1 MQVSLSWLNT
11 HLDLS
16 SYTVQQ
22 LSDLLTFAGVE
33 VEGIE
38 ERGVTT
44 DKVVVAQIDSFVQHP
59 NADKLS
65 VCQVNDGSGTARQIV
80 CGAKNFK
87 AGDKVPL
94 ALPGAVLP
102 GGFAIKE
109 GKLRGV
115 DSMGMM
121 CSGKEL
127 GLGED
132 HSGLLILA
140 AETIVGTPFNQL
152 VPSDV
157 VFDLEITPNR
167 PDLLSHL
174 GLARELS
181 ALTGIPLKGQRD
193 YTKTSTK
200 QQLEPS
206 EARQTAAG
214 SPKGSEAHQTSNLKL
229 ETPSACPLYTARIIK
244 GVKVGP
250 SPEWL
255 RRRLESIGLRPI
267 NSIVDITNYV
277 MMEMGQSLHCF
288 DLDKLNGSIVV
299 RNASEG
305 EQMLALDGQTYT
317 LQADDLVIAD
327 QKRAVAIA
335 GIMGGE
341 ETGVTEATTN
351 VLLEAAWFTPSNI
364 RRTSRRLGLSSDSS
378 YRFERGIDPQQVAGG
393 SELAT
398 KLILEIAGGKADDV
412 LLVAGEKPILTGQI
426 ALDDNRARNLLGT
439 PDLSSDEIRAIL
451 TKLGL
456 THENDTWTV
465 PSYRADLQR
474 PVDLIEEIARVIG
487 LDRVPSKASAI
498 SVPSDATD
506 RAYDFA
512 MTIRQSLVNRGCFE
526 AQTLRLISDAQL
538 ADSLGGGTGVAVKNP
553 LSEDHTTLRPSI
565 IPGLIATAALNI
577 RQGADRLRFFE
588 LGRVFLK
595 LPNGASREEERL
607 AILIS
612 GPVSPSSWH
621 ARVPQAA
628 DVHDLIGLIQNLPG
642 LSRVAIEPKP
652 VKEPPA
658 NFLLVN
664 ELRSGNRNLGWIAQ
678 LHPSR
683 ARAID
688 ARHPVY
694 VAELLLSAL
703 RQGSTGPA
711 KFEELPRFPAMTRDV
726 AMEVPADLPHAKVAA
741 FFVAQKQPLL
751 VKAEVFDVFTDP
763 SGQKIAKDRKSIA
776 WTLTYRAVDRTLETA
791 EVDAAHTSILAA
803 LEKSLPATVRR

>member
-1 MQVSLSWLNT
+1 MQVSLSWLST

-16 SYTVQQ
+16 SYTVPQ

-44 DKVVVAQIDSFVQHP
+44 DKVVVAQIESFVQHP

-65 VCQVNDGSGTARQIV
+65 VCQVNDGSGIRQIV

-102 GGFAIKE
+102 GGFTIKE
-109 GKLRGV
+109 GKLRDV
-115 DSMGMM
+115 ASLGMM

-132 HSGLLILA
+132 HSGLLILD
-140 AETIVGTPFNQL
+140 AETTIGTPFNQL

-193 YTKTSTK
+193 YAKTTTKSK
-200 QQLEPS
+200 
-206 EARQTAAG
+206 AA
-214 SPKGSEAHQTSNLKL
+214 AIDQVALKA
-229 ETPSACPLYTARIIK
+229 TDVCPLYTARLIK

-267 NSIVDITNYV
+267 NSIVDITNFV

-288 DLDKLNGSIVV
+288 DLDKLSGGIVV

-305 EQMLALDGQTYT
+305 EQMLALDGQSYT
-317 LQADDLVIAD
+317 LLADDLVIAD

-335 GIMGGE
+335 GVMGGE

-398 KLILEIAGGKADDV
+398 KLILSIAGGTAEDV
-412 LLVAGEKPILTGQI
+412 LHVAGEAPALTGEVT
-426 ALDDNRARNLLGT
+426 LDEDRARKLLGT
-439 PDLSSDEIRAIL
+439 PDLTGDEIHAIL
-451 TKLGL
+451 EKLGL
-456 THENDTWTV
+456 GKKAATKHESRWHI

-487 LDRVPSKASAI
+487 LDRVPSKMTAVA
-498 SVPSDATD
+498 VPSDATD

-512 MTIRQSLVNRGCFE
+512 MTIRQALVNRGCFE
-526 AQTLRLISDAQL
+526 AQTLRLIADAQL
-538 ADSLGGGTGVAVKNP
+538 PDTLGGGTGVAVKNP

-595 LPNGASREEERL
+595 LPNGNSREEERL

-621 ARVPQAA
+621 ARTPQAA
-628 DVHDLIGLIQNLPG
+628 DIHELMGIITNLPG
-642 LSRVAIEPKP
+642 LSRVSIEPKA
-652 VKEPPA
+652 VKESPA
-658 NFLLVN
+658 NFLLTS
-664 ELRSGNRNLGWIAQ
+664 ELRAGNRNLGWIAQ

-683 ARAID
+683 ARDIS

-711 KFEELPRFPAMTRDV
+711 KFEELPRFPSMTRDV

-741 FFVAQKQPLL
+741 FFASQKEPLFI
-751 VKAEVFDVFTDP
+751 ASEVFDVFTDP
-763 SGQKIAKDRKSIA
+763 TGQKIAKDRKSIA
-776 WTLTYRAVDRTLETA
+776 WTLTYRSPEKTLETA
-791 EVDAAHTSILAA
+791 EVDAAHQRILAA
-803 LEKSLPATVRR
+803 LEKALPATVRR

>member
-1 MQVSLSWLNT
+1 MQVSLSWLST

-16 SYTVQQ
+16 SYTVPQ

-44 DKVVVAQIDSFVQHP
+44 DKVVVAQIESFVQHP

-65 VCQVNDGSGTARQIV
+65 VCQVNDGTGIRQIV

-102 GGFAIKE
+102 GGFTIKE
-109 GKLRGV
+109 GKLRDV
-115 DSMGMM
+115 ASLGMM

-127 GLGED
+127 GLGDD
-132 HSGLLILA
+132 HAGLLIMSPDSP
-140 AETIVGTPFNQL
+140 VGTPFNQL
-152 VPSDV
+152 NPADV
-157 VFDLEITPNR
+157 LFDLEITPNR

-193 YTKTSTK
+193 YTAAKTKT
-200 QQLEPS
+200 
-206 EARQTAAG
+206 TG
-214 SPKGSEAHQTSNLKL
+214 SDIKL
-229 ETPSACPLYTARIIK
+229 EAKDTCPLYTARLIK

-267 NSIVDITNYV
+267 NSIVDITNFV

-288 DLDKLNGSIVV
+288 DLDKLSGSIVV

-317 LQADDLVIAD
+317 LQTDDLVIAD

-335 GIMGGE
+335 GVMGGE

-378 YRFERGIDPQQVAGG
+378 YRFERGIDPQQVQGA
-393 SELAT
+393 SEFAT
-398 KLILEIAGGKADDV
+398 KLILEIAGGTADDV
-412 LLVAGEKPILTGQI
+412 LLVAGETPVLTSEI
-426 ALDDNRARNLLGT
+426 TLDDDRARKLLGT
-439 PDLSSDEIRAIL
+439 PDLSSDEIRSIL

-456 THENDTWTV
+456 THQNGRWTV

-487 LDRVPSKASAI
+487 LDRVPSKMTAVA
-498 SVPSDATD
+498 VPSDATD

-512 MTIRQSLVNRGCFE
+512 MTIRQALVNRGCFE
-526 AQTLRLISDAQL
+526 AQTLRLVADAQL
-538 ADSLGGGTGVAVKNP
+538 ADTLGGGTGVAVKNP

-595 LPNGASREEERL
+595 LPNGGSREEERL

-621 ARVPQAA
+621 ARAPQAA
-628 DVHDLIGLIQNLPG
+628 DIHELMGIIQNLPG
-642 LSRVAIEPKP
+642 LSRVSIEPKA
-652 VKEPPA
+652 VKESPA
-658 NFLLVN
+658 NFLLTS
-664 ELRSGNRNLGWIAQ
+664 ELRAGNRNLGWIAQ

-683 ARAID
+683 ARDIS

-711 KFEELPRFPAMTRDV
+711 KFEELPRFPGMTRDV

-741 FFVAQKQPLL
+741 FFASQKEPLFI
-751 VKAEVFDVFTDP
+751 ASEVFDVFTDP
-763 SGQKIAKDRKSIA
+763 TGQKIAKDRKSIA
-776 WTLTYRAVDRTLETA
+776 WTLTYRSPEKTLETA
-791 EVDAAHTSILAA
+791 EVDAAHQRILAA
-803 LEKSLPATVRR
+803 LEKALPATVRR

>member
-1 MQVSLSWLNT
+1 MQVSLSWLST

-16 SYTVQQ
+16 SYTVPQ

-44 DKVVVAQIDSFVQHP
+44 DKVVVAQIESFVQHP

-65 VCQVNDGSGTARQIV
+65 VCQVNDGTGIRQIV

-102 GGFAIKE
+102 GGFTIKE
-109 GKLRGV
+109 GKLRDV
-115 DSMGMM
+115 ASLGMM

-132 HSGLLILA
+132 HSGLLILD
-140 AETIVGTPFNQL
+140 AETTIGTPFNQL
-152 VPSDV
+152 NPADV
-157 VFDLEITPNR
+157 LFDLEITPNR

-193 YTKTSTK
+193 YTATQTK
-200 QQLEPS
+200 VGSSDIQL
-206 EARQTAAG
+206 AA
-214 SPKGSEAHQTSNLKL
+214 KD
-229 ETPSACPLYTARIIK
+229 ACPFYTARIIK

-267 NSIVDITNYV
+267 NSIVDITNFV

-288 DLDKLNGSIVV
+288 DLDKLNGSLVV

-305 EQMLALDGQTYT
+305 EQMLALDGQTCT
-317 LQADDLVIAD
+317 LKADDLVISD

-335 GIMGGE
+335 GVMGGE

-351 VLLEAAWFTPSNI
+351 VLLEAAWFAPSNI

-398 KLILEIAGGKADDV
+398 KLILDIAGGTADDV
-412 LLVAGEKPILTGQI
+412 LLVAGETPVLTSEI
-426 ALDDNRARNLLGT
+426 TLDDDRARKLLGT
-439 PDLSSDEIRAIL
+439 PDLSSDEIRSIL

-456 THENDTWTV
+456 THQNGRWTV

-487 LDRVPSKASAI
+487 LDRVPSKMTAVA
-498 SVPSDATD
+498 VPSDATD

-512 MTIRQSLVNRGCFE
+512 MTIRQALVNRGCFE
-526 AQTLRLISDAQL
+526 AQTLRLIADAQL
-538 ADSLGGGTGVAVKNP
+538 PDTLGGGTGVAVKNP

-595 LPNGASREEERL
+595 LPNGNSREEERL

-621 ARVPQAA
+621 ARTPQPA
-628 DVHDLIGLIQNLPG
+628 DIHELMGIITNLPG
-642 LSRVAIEPKP
+642 LSRLSIEPKA
-652 VKEPPA
+652 VKESPA
-658 NFLLVN
+658 NFLLTS
-664 ELRSGNRNLGWIAQ
+664 ELRAGNRNLGWIAQ

-683 ARAID
+683 ARDIS

-711 KFEELPRFPAMTRDV
+711 KFEELPRFPGMTRDV

-741 FFVAQKQPLL
+741 FFAAQKQPLL
-751 VKAEVFDVFTDP
+751 VKAEVFDVFADP
-763 SGQKIAKDRKSIA
+763 TGQKIAKDRKSIA
-776 WTLTYRAVDRTLETA
+776 WTLTYRSNDKTLETA
-791 EVDAAHTSILAA
+791 EVDAAHTSILSA

>member
-1 MQVSLSWLNT
+1 MQVSLSWLST
-11 HLDLS
+11 HLDLT
-16 SYTVQQ
+16 SYTVPQ

-44 DKVVVAQIDSFVQHP
+44 DKVVVAQIESFVQHP

-65 VCQVNDGSGTARQIV
+65 VCQVNDGTGIRQIV

-102 GGFAIKE
+102 GGFTIKE
-109 GKLRGV
+109 GKLRDV
-115 DSMGMM
+115 ASLGMM

-127 GLGED
+127 GLGDD
-132 HSGLLILA
+132 HSGLLILD
-140 AETIVGTPFNQL
+140 AETTIGTPFNQL

-193 YTKTSTK
+193 YTAPQTK
-200 QQLEPS
+200 VGSSDIQL
-206 EARQTAAG
+206 AA
-214 SPKGSEAHQTSNLKL
+214 KD
-229 ETPSACPLYTARIIK
+229 ACPLYTARIIK

-288 DLDKLNGSIVV
+288 DLDKLSGSIVV
-299 RNASEG
+299 RNAAQD
-305 EQMLALDGQTYT
+305 EQMLALDGQSYT

-335 GIMGGE
+335 GVMGGE

-398 KLILEIAGGKADDV
+398 KLILEIAGGTADDV
-412 LLVAGEKPILTGQI
+412 LLVAGETPILTSEI
-426 ALDDNRARNLLGT
+426 TLDDDRARKLLGT
-439 PDLSSDEIRAIL
+439 PDLSSDEIRSIL

-456 THENDTWTV
+456 THQNGRWTV

-487 LDRVPSKASAI
+487 LDRVPSKMTAVA
-498 SVPSDATD
+498 VPSDATD

-512 MTIRQSLVNRGCFE
+512 MTIRQALVNRGCFE
-526 AQTLRLISDAQL
+526 AQTLRLIADAQL
-538 ADSLGGGTGVAVKNP
+538 PDTLGGGTGVAVKNP

-565 IPGLIATAALNI
+565 IPGLISTAALNI

-595 LPNGASREEERL
+595 LPNGNSREEERL

-621 ARVPQAA
+621 ARTPQAA
-628 DVHDLIGLIQNLPG
+628 DIHELMGIITNLPG
-642 LSRVAIEPKP
+642 LSRVSIEPKA
-652 VKEPPA
+652 VKESPA
-658 NFLLVN
+658 NFLLTS
-664 ELRSGNRNLGWIAQ
+664 ELRAGNRNLGWIAQ

-683 ARAID
+683 ARDIS

-711 KFEELPRFPAMTRDV
+711 KFEELPRFPGMTRDV

-741 FFVAQKQPLL
+741 FFASQKEPLFI
-751 VKAEVFDVFTDP
+751 ASEVFDVFTDP

-776 WTLTYRAVDRTLETA
+776 WTLTYRAPDRTLETP
-791 EVDAAHTSILAA
+791 EVDAAHQRILAA
-803 LEKSLPATVRR
+803 LEKALLATVRR

>member
-1 MQVSLSWLNT
+1 MQVSLSWLST

-16 SYTVQQ
+16 SYTVPQ

-65 VCQVNDGSGTARQIV
+65 VCQVNDGSGTPRQIV

-102 GGFAIKE
+102 GGFTIKE
-109 GKLRGV
+109 GKLRDV
-115 DSMGMM
+115 ASLGMM

-127 GLGED
+127 GLGDD
-132 HSGLLILA
+132 HSGLLIMSPDA
-140 AETIVGTPFNQL
+140 PIGTPFNQL
-152 VPSDV
+152 NPADV
-157 VFDLEITPNR
+157 LFDLEITPNR

-193 YTKTSTK
+193 YTTTKTKT
-200 QQLEPS
+200 
-206 EARQTAAG
+206 G
-214 SPKGSEAHQTSNLKL
+214 SSDIKL
-229 ETPSACPLYTARIIK
+229 EAKEVCPLYTARIIK

-267 NSIVDITNYV
+267 NSIVDITNFV

-288 DLDKLNGSIVV
+288 DLDKLSGSIVV
-299 RNASEG
+299 RNATQD

-335 GIMGGE
+335 GVMGGE

-378 YRFERGIDPQQVAGG
+378 YRFERGIDPQQVAGA

-398 KLILEIAGGKADDV
+398 KLILEIAGGTADDV
-412 LLVAGEKPILTGQI
+412 LLVAGEAPALTGQI
-426 ALDDNRARNLLGT
+426 ALDDDRARKLLGT
-439 PDLSSDEIRAIL
+439 PDLSSDEIRSIL

-456 THENDTWTV
+456 IHENGTWSI

-487 LDRVPSKASAI
+487 LERVPSKMTAVA
-498 SVPSDATD
+498 VPSDATD

-538 ADSLGGGTGVAVKNP
+538 ADTLGGGTGVAVKNP

-565 IPGLIATAALNI
+565 IPGLIATTALNI
-577 RQGADRLRFFE
+577 RQGTDRLRFFE

-595 LPNGASREEERL
+595 LPNGGSREEERL

-621 ARVPQAA
+621 ARTPQAT
-628 DVHDLIGLIQNLPG
+628 DIHDLMGLIQNLPG
-642 LSRVAIEPKP
+642 LSRVTIEPKP
-652 VKEPPA
+652 VKESPA
-658 NFLLVN
+658 NFLLAN
-664 ELRSGNRNLGWIAQ
+664 ELRAGNRNLGWIAQ
-678 LHPSR
+678 LHPAR
-683 ARAID
+683 ARDID

-711 KFEELPRFPAMTRDV
+711 KFEELPRFPGMTRDV
-726 AMEVPADLPHAKVAA
+726 AMEVPADLPHAKVAT
-741 FFVAQKQPLL
+741 FFASQKEPLFI
-751 VKAEVFDVFTDP
+751 ASEVFDVFTDP
-763 SGQKIAKDRKSIA
+763 TGQKIPSDRKSIA
-776 WTLTYRAVDRTLETA
+776 WTLTYRSPEKTLETA
-791 EVDAAHTSILAA
+791 EVDAAHQRILAA
-803 LEKSLPATVRR
+803 LEKALPATVRR

>member
-1 MQVSLSWLNT
+1 MQVSLSWLST

-16 SYTVQQ
+16 SYTVPQ

-65 VCQVNDGSGTARQIV
+65 VCQVNDGSGTPRQIV

-102 GGFAIKE
+102 GGFTIKE
-109 GKLRGV
+109 GKLRDV
-115 DSMGMM
+115 ASLGMM

-127 GLGED
+127 GLGDD
-132 HSGLLILA
+132 HSGLLILD
-140 AETIVGTPFNQL
+140 AETTIGTPFNQL

-193 YTKTSTK
+193 YTATKTK
-200 QQLEPS
+200 
-206 EARQTAAG
+206 AAA
-214 SPKGSEAHQTSNLKL
+214 SDIKL
-229 ETPSACPLYTARIIK
+229 EAKEVCPLYTARIIK

-299 RNASEG
+299 RQATDG
-305 EQMLALDGQTYT
+305 EKFLALDSQTYT
-317 LQADDLVIAD
+317 LQTDDLVIAD

-335 GIMGGE
+335 GVMGGE

-398 KLILEIAGGKADDV
+398 KLILSIAGGTAEDV
-412 LLVAGEKPILTGQI
+412 LHVAGEAPALTGEVT
-426 ALDDNRARNLLGT
+426 LDEDRARKLLGT
-439 PDLSSDEIRAIL
+439 PELSGDEIHAIL
-451 TKLGL
+451 EKLGL
-456 THENDTWTV
+456 GKKAATKHESRWHI

-487 LDRVPSKASAI
+487 LDRVPSKMTAVA
-498 SVPSDATD
+498 VPSDATD

-512 MTIRQSLVNRGCFE
+512 MTIRQALVNRGCFE
-526 AQTLRLISDAQL
+526 AQTLRLVAEAQL
-538 ADSLGGGTGVAVKNP
+538 ADTLGGGTGVAVKNP

-565 IPGLIATAALNI
+565 IPGLIAAAALNI

-595 LPNGASREEERL
+595 LPNGNSREEERL

-621 ARVPQAA
+621 ARTPQAA
-628 DVHDLIGLIQNLPG
+628 DIHELMGIIQNLPG
-642 LSRVAIEPKP
+642 LSRVSIEPKA
-652 VKEPPA
+652 VKESPA
-658 NFLLVN
+658 NFLLTS
-664 ELRSGNRNLGWIAQ
+664 ELRAGNRNLGWIAQ

-683 ARAID
+683 ARDIS

-711 KFEELPRFPAMTRDV
+711 KFEELPRFPGMTRDV

-741 FFVAQKQPLL
+741 FFATQKEPLFI
-751 VKAEVFDVFTDP
+751 ASEVFDVFTDP
-763 SGQKIAKDRKSIA
+763 TGQKIPSDRKSIA
-776 WTLTYRAVDRTLETA
+776 WTLTYRSPEKTLETA
-791 EVDAAHTSILAA
+791 EVDAAHQRILAA
-803 LEKSLPATVRR
+803 LEKALPATVRR

>member
-1 MQVSLSWLNT
+1 MQVSLSWLST

-16 SYTVQQ
+16 SYTVPQ

-65 VCQVNDGSGTARQIV
+65 VCQVNDGSGTPRQIV

-102 GGFAIKE
+102 GGFTIKE
-109 GKLRGV
+109 GKLRDV
-115 DSMGMM
+115 ASLGMM

-127 GLGED
+127 GLGDD
-132 HSGLLILA
+132 HSGLLILSPDSP
-140 AETIVGTPFNQL
+140 IGTPFNQL

-181 ALTGIPLKGQRD
+181 ALTGIPLKGQRG
-193 YTKTSTK
+193 YTATKTK
-200 QQLEPS
+200 
-206 EARQTAAG
+206 AAA
-214 SPKGSEAHQTSNLKL
+214 SDIKL
-229 ETPSACPLYTARIIK
+229 EAKEVCPLYTARLIK

-288 DLDKLNGSIVV
+288 DLDKLSGSIVV
-299 RNASEG
+299 RQATDG
-305 EQMLALDGQTYT
+305 EKFLALDAQTYT
-317 LQADDLVIAD
+317 LQTDDLVIAD

-335 GIMGGE
+335 GVMGGE

-398 KLILEIAGGKADDV
+398 KLILEIAGGSADDV
-412 LLVAGEKPILTGQI
+412 LLVAGETPVLTGQI
-426 ALDDNRARNLLGT
+426 ALDDDRARKLLGT
-439 PDLSSDEIRAIL
+439 PDLSSDEIRSIL

-456 THENDTWTV
+456 KHENGTWSI

-487 LDRVPSKASAI
+487 LDRVPSKMTAVA
-498 SVPSDATD
+498 VPSDATD

-512 MTIRQSLVNRGCFE
+512 MTIRQALVNRGCFE
-526 AQTLRLISDAQL
+526 AQTLRLVAESQL
-538 ADSLGGGTGVAVKNP
+538 ADTLGGGTGVAVKNP

-565 IPGLIATAALNI
+565 ISGLIATAALNI

-595 LPNGASREEERL
+595 LPNGGSREEERL

-621 ARVPQAA
+621 ARTPQPA
-628 DVHDLIGLIQNLPG
+628 DIHELMGIIQNLPG
-642 LSRVAIEPKP
+642 LSRVSIEPKA
-652 VKEPPA
+652 VKESPA
-658 NFLLVN
+658 NFLLTS
-664 ELRSGNRNLGWIAQ
+664 ELRAGNRNLGWIAQ

-683 ARAID
+683 ARDIS

-711 KFEELPRFPAMTRDV
+711 KFEELPRFPGMTRDV

-741 FFVAQKQPLL
+741 FFATQKEPLFI
-751 VKAEVFDVFTDP
+751 ASEVFDVFTDP
-763 SGQKIAKDRKSIA
+763 TGQKIPSDRKSIA
-776 WTLTYRAVDRTLETA
+776 WTLTYRSPEKTLETA
-791 EVDAAHTSILAA
+791 EVDAAHQRILAA
-803 LEKSLPATVRR
+803 LEKALPATVRR

>member
-1 MQVSLSWLNT
+1 MQVSLSWLST
-11 HLDLS
+11 HLDLG
-16 SYTVQQ
+16 SYTVPQ

-132 HSGLLILA
+132 HSGLLILD
-140 AETIVGTPFNQL
+140 AETTIGTPFNQL

-193 YTKTSTK
+193 YAKATTKSK
-200 QQLEPS
+200 
-206 EARQTAAG
+206 AA
-214 SPKGSEAHQTSNLKL
+214 ADDQVALKA
-229 ETPSACPLYTARIIK
+229 TDVCPLYTARLIK

-267 NSIVDITNYV
+267 NSIVDITNFV

-288 DLDKLNGSIVV
+288 DLDKLHGGIVV

-317 LQADDLVIAD
+317 LLANDLVIAD
-327 QKRAVAIA
+327 PKRAVAIA
-335 GIMGGE
+335 GVMGGE

-398 KLILEIAGGKADDV
+398 KLILSIAGGTAEDV
-412 LLVAGEKPILTGQI
+412 LHVAGEVPALTGEVT
-426 ALDDNRARNLLGT
+426 LDEDRARKLLGT
-439 PDLSSDEIRAIL
+439 PDLTGDEIHAIL
-451 TKLGL
+451 EKLGL
-456 THENDTWTV
+456 GKKAATKHESRWHI

-487 LDRVPSKASAI
+487 LDRVPSKMTAVA
-498 SVPSDATD
+498 VPSDATD

-512 MTIRQSLVNRGCFE
+512 MTLRQALVNRGCFE
-526 AQTLRLISDAQL
+526 AQTLRLIADAQL
-538 ADSLGGGTGVAVKNP
+538 PDTLGGGTGVAVKNP

-595 LPNGASREEERL
+595 LPNGNSREEERL

-621 ARVPQAA
+621 TRSPQAA
-628 DVHDLIGLIQNLPG
+628 DIHELMGIIQNLPG
-642 LSRVAIEPKP
+642 LSRVSIEPKA
-652 VKEPPA
+652 VKESPA
-658 NFLLVN
+658 SFLLTS
-664 ELRSGNRNLGWIAQ
+664 ELRAGNRNLGWIAQ

-683 ARAID
+683 TRDIS

-711 KFEELPRFPAMTRDV
+711 KFEELPRFPGMTRDV

-741 FFVAQKQPLL
+741 FFASQKEPLFI
-751 VKAEVFDVFTDP
+751 ASEVFDVFTDAT
-763 SGQKIAKDRKSIA
+763 GQKIAKDRKSIA
-776 WTLTYRAVDRTLETA
+776 WTLTYRSPEKTLESA
-791 EVDAAHTSILAA
+791 EVDAAHQRILAA
-803 LEKSLPATVRR
+803 LEKALPATVRR

>member
-1 MQVSLSWLNT
+1 MQVSLSWLST

-16 SYTVQQ
+16 SYTVPQ

-44 DKVVVAQIDSFVQHP
+44 DKVVVAQIESFVQHP

-65 VCQVNDGSGTARQIV
+65 VCQVNDGTGIRQIV

-102 GGFAIKE
+102 GGFTIKE
-109 GKLRGV
+109 GKLRDV
-115 DSMGMM
+115 ASLGMM

-127 GLGED
+127 GLGDD
-132 HSGLLILA
+132 HAGLLIMSPDSP
-140 AETIVGTPFNQL
+140 VGTPFNQL
-152 VPSDV
+152 NPADV
-157 VFDLEITPNR
+157 LFDLEITPNR

-181 ALTGIPLKGQRD
+181 ALTSIPLKGQRD
-193 YTKTSTK
+193 YTAAKTKT
-200 QQLEPS
+200 
-206 EARQTAAG
+206 TG
-214 SPKGSEAHQTSNLKL
+214 SDIKL
-229 ETPSACPLYTARIIK
+229 EAKDACPLYTARLIK

-267 NSIVDITNYV
+267 NSIVDITNFV

-288 DLDKLNGSIVV
+288 DLDKLHGSIVV

-305 EQMLALDGQTYT
+305 EQLLALDGQSYT
-317 LQADDLVIAD
+317 LLADDLVIAD
-327 QKRAVAIA
+327 QKRAVATA
-335 GIMGGE
+335 GVMGGE

-378 YRFERGIDPQQVAGG
+378 YRFERGIDPQQVQGA
-393 SELAT
+393 SEFAT
-398 KLILEIAGGKADDV
+398 KLILEIAGGTADDV
-412 LLVAGEKPILTGQI
+412 LLVAGETPVLTSEI
-426 ALDDNRARNLLGT
+426 TLDDDRARKLLGT
-439 PDLSSDEIRAIL
+439 PDLSSDEIRSIL

-456 THENDTWTV
+456 THQNGRWTV

-487 LDRVPSKASAI
+487 LDRVPSKMTAVA
-498 SVPSDATD
+498 VPSDATD

-512 MTIRQSLVNRGCFE
+512 MTIRQALVNRGCFE
-526 AQTLRLISDAQL
+526 AQTLRLVADAQL
-538 ADSLGGGTGVAVKNP
+538 ADTLGGGTGVAVKNP

-595 LPNGASREEERL
+595 LPNGGSREEERI

-621 ARVPQAA
+621 ARAPQAA
-628 DVHDLIGLIQNLPG
+628 DIHELMGIIQNLPG
-642 LSRVAIEPKP
+642 LSRVSIEPKA
-652 VKEPPA
+652 VKESPA
-658 NFLLVN
+658 NFLLTS
-664 ELRSGNRNLGWIAQ
+664 ELRAGNRNLGWIAQ

-683 ARAID
+683 ARDIS

-711 KFEELPRFPAMTRDV
+711 KFEELPRFPGMTRDV
-726 AMEVPADLPHAKVAA
+726 AMEVPADLPHAKVAT
-741 FFVAQKQPLL
+741 FFASQKEPLFI
-751 VKAEVFDVFTDP
+751 ASEVFDVFTDP
-763 SGQKIAKDRKSIA
+763 TGQKIAQDRKSIA
-776 WTLTYRAVDRTLETA
+776 WTLTYRSPEKTLETA
-791 EVDAAHTSILAA
+791 EVDAAHQRILAA
-803 LEKSLPATVRR
+803 LEKALPATVRR